1 MFLVLATIYMKGH
14 ENRHINATFTTNIM
28 NYTCV
33 YAYFSTFVPGNY
45 LNRTDFNTMH
55 YFSRLENTIK
65 SNWNGIAVANY
76 RGESFTY
83 GELATQIARFHVF
96 FEAVGLK
103 KGDKVALC
111 AKNSARWGIT
121 FFAANTYEAVL
132 VPILAD
138 FHPES
143 VNSLVDHSES
153 KVLLTDTDIWTKL
166 DITKMPQIQA
176 VFSSSDFSL
185 LYAADE
191 KIQKA
196 CDELDAMFAAK
207 YPNGFS
213 AEYVSYP
220 TDNDKEL
227 AIINYTSGTTSAPK
241 GVMLRYECVSENVS
255 FGQKRLPCGLGDT
268 LVSMLPMAHMYGMM
282 FELIYPVCNGA
293 AIYYLGKTPTPALL
307 LGALKEIKPYLVIT
321 VPLVMEKIFKSKVAP
336 IVNKPVMKVV
346 CAIPGLNQV
355 IFKKVRNTLL
365 EAFGGRIREIVMGG
379 AALNPDVEKWFRR
392 FKLPFTVGYG
402 MTEAAPLLAYE
413 DWWEFAPKS
422 CGKAVDS
429 VEVRIDS
436 EDPYTKVGEIQAKG
450 ISLMSGYYKNEEATA
465 AAFTED
471 GWMRTGDLGLLDK
484 KGNIYIKGRSK
495 NMILSANGQ
504 NIYPEE
510 IEAVVNNQPY
520 VIESVV
526 VDRGA
531 KLVALIYA
539 DADAMKAAGVD
550 EQTFKAQVIAEVN
563 VSMPAYSKIGL
574 VEIMAEPFEKTPKM
588 SIKRFM
594 YK

>member
-1 MFLVLATIYMKGH
+1 MTKHYFTRLQ
-14 ENRHINATFTTNIM
+14 ESINA
-28 NYTCV
+28 
-33 YAYFSTFVPGNY
+33 
-45 LNRTDFNTMH
+45 
-55 YFSRLENTIK
+55 
-65 SNWNGIAVANY
+65 NWDRPCLCNF
-76 RGESFTY
+76 RGEEFTY
-83 GELATQIARFHVF
+83 GEFATNIAKLHLLY
-96 FEAVGLK
+96 EKVGLK

-111 AKNSARWGIT
+111 AKNSARWGVA
-121 FFAANTYEAVL
+121 FFSVNTYEAVI

-153 KVLLTDTDIWTKL
+153 LVLFTDTDIWKKL
-166 DITKMPQIQA
+166 DIEKMPTVKA
-176 VFSSSDFSL
+176 VVSTADFRL

-196 CDELDAMFAAK
+196 NDELDTLFAEK
-207 YPNGFS
+207 YPNGFT
-213 AEYVSYP
+213 AADVNYP
-220 TDNDKEL
+220 TDNDKDL

-241 GVMLRYECVSENVS
+241 GVMLRYECISENVA
-255 FGQKRLPCGLGDT
+255 FGQKRLPSYQGDT
-268 LVSMLPMAHMYGMM
+268 IVSMLPMAHMYGMM
-282 FELIYPVCNGA
+282 FELIYPICGSASV
-293 AIYYLGKTPTPALL
+293 YYLGKTPTPALL
-307 LGALKEIKPYLVIT
+307 LGAMAQIKPYLVIT

-336 IVNKPVMKVV
+336 VINKPVMKVI
-346 CAIPGLNQV
+346 CKIPGLNQI
-355 IFKKVRNTLL
+355 IFKKIRTTLL
-365 EAFGGRIREIVMGG
+365 NAFGGNVREIVMGG
-379 AALNPDVEKWFRR
+379 AALNPDVEKWFKR
-392 FKLPFTVGYG
+392 FKLPYTVGYG

-413 DWWEFAPKS
+413 DWWDFASKS

-436 EDPYTKVGEIQAKG
+436 EDPRTKVGEIQARG
-450 ISLMSGYYKNEEATA
+450 NSIMSGYYKNDEATA

-471 GWMRTGDLGLLDK
+471 GWMRTGDLGVVDAV
-484 KGNIYIKGRSK
+484 GNIYIKGRSK

-510 IEAVVNNQPY
+510 IEAVINNQDY

-531 KLVALIYA
+531 SLVALVYVDGDKLTA
-539 DADAMKAAGVD
+539 DGLNLD
-550 EQTFKAQVIAEVN
+550 EQMTLMRTAVNAE
-563 VSMPAYSKIGL
+563 MPAYSKISK
-574 VEIMAEPFEKTPKM
+574 VEVMDQPFEKTPKM

>member
-1 MFLVLATIYMKGH
+1 M
-14 ENRHINATFTTNIM
+14 HIFINLLIKIPKRSNMTK
-28 NYTCV
+28 
-33 YAYFSTFVPGNY
+33 
-45 LNRTDFNTMH
+45 H
-55 YFSRLENTIK
+55 YFSRFEEAVKN
-65 SNWNGIAVANY
+65 NWERLALANF
-76 RGESFTY
+76 RGESFTF
-83 GELATQIARFHVF
+83 GELATQIAKFHVF
-96 FEAVGLK
+96 FDAIGLK

-111 AKNSARWGIT
+111 AKNSARWGVT

-153 KVLLTDTDIWTKL
+153 KVLLTDSDIWNKL
-166 DITKMPQIQA
+166 DISKMPAIKA
-176 VFSSSDFSL
+176 VISSSDFSL
-185 LYAADE
+185 LYAADDS
-191 KIQKA
+191 IQAANDNLQKLF
-196 CDELDAMFAAK
+196 DEK
-207 YPNGFS
+207 YPSGFS
-213 AEYVSYP
+213 AADVTYP
-220 TDNDKEL
+220 TDNDKDL

-241 GVMLRYECVSENVS
+241 GVMLRYECVSENVA
-255 FGQKRLPCGLGDT
+255 FGQKRLPSYPGDQI
-268 LVSMLPMAHMYGMM
+268 VSMLPMAHMYGMM
-282 FELIYPVCNGA
+282 FELIYPLCGGSS
-293 AIYYLGKTPTPALL
+293 IYYLGKTPTPALL
-307 LGALKEIKPYLVIT
+307 LGAMAEVKPYLVIT

-336 IVNKPVMKVV
+336 VVNKPVMKAL
-346 CAIPGLNQV
+346 CSIPGLNQV
-355 IFKKVRNTLL
+355 IFKKIRTQLMN
-365 EAFGGRIREIVMGG
+365 AFGGNVREIVMGG
-379 AALNPDVEKWFRR
+379 AALNPDVEKWFKK

-413 DWWEFAPKS
+413 DWWEFASKS
-422 CGKAVDS
+422 CGKPVDS

-436 EDPYTKVGEIQAKG
+436 SDPIKQVGEIQAKG
-450 ISLMSGYYKNEEATA
+450 VSLMSGYYKNDEATK

-471 GWMRTGDLGLLDK
+471 GWMRTGDLGVMDAA
-484 KGNIYIKGRSK
+484 GNIFIRGRSK

-531 KLVALIYA
+531 SLVALVYVDSDKLAA
-539 DADAMKAAGVD
+539 DSIDIE
-550 EQTFKAQVIAEVN
+550 EQMNALKAEVN
-563 VSMPAYSKIGL
+563 KSMPSYSKISK
-574 VEIMAEPFEKTPKM
+574 VEVMDAPFEKTPKM

>member
-1 MFLVLATIYMKGH
+1 
-14 ENRHINATFTTNIM
+14 M
-28 NYTCV
+28 NHYYT
-33 YAYFSTFVPGNY
+33 
-45 LNRTDFNTMH
+45 
-55 YFSRLENTIK
+55 RLEEAIK
-65 SNWNGIAVANY
+65 TNWTRPALGNY
-76 RGESFTY
+76 RGELFTF
-83 GELATQIARFHVF
+83 GEVAENIARLHVLY
-96 FEAVGLK
+96 EAAGLK

-111 AKNSARWGIT
+111 AKNSARWGIA
-121 FFAANTYEAVL
+121 FFSANTYEAVV

-138 FHPES
+138 FHPDS

-153 KVLLTDTDIWTKL
+153 TVLFTDTDIWNKL
-166 DITKMPQIQA
+166 DIAKMPKVKA
-176 VFSSSDFSL
+176 VVSTADFKL

-191 KIQKA
+191 KIQSA
-196 CDELDAMFAAK
+196 NDNLQALFEAK
-207 YPNGFS
+207 YPNGFT
-213 AEYVSYP
+213 AADVSYP

-241 GVMLRYECVSENVS
+241 GVMLRYECISANVA
-255 FGQKRLPCGLGDT
+255 FGQKRLPSYPEDKI
-268 LVSMLPMAHMYGMM
+268 VSMLPMAHMYGMM
-282 FELIYPVCNGA
+282 FELIYPLCGGSS
-293 AIYYLGKTPTPALL
+293 IYYLGKTPTPALL
-307 LGALKEIKPYLVIT
+307 LGAMAEVKPYLVIT

-346 CAIPGLNQV
+346 TAIPGINQI
-355 IFKKVRNTLL
+355 IFKKVRTSLL
-365 EAFGGRIREIVMGG
+365 NAFGGNVREIVMGG
-379 AALNPDVEKWFRR
+379 AALNPDVEKWFKK

-402 MTEAAPLLAYE
+402 MTEAAPLMAYE
-413 DWWEFAPKS
+413 DWWDFASKS
-422 CGKAVDS
+422 CGKAIDT

-436 EDPYTKVGEIQAKG
+436 EDPYNKVGEIQARG
-450 ISLMSGYYKNEEATA
+450 MNIMSGYYKNEEATK

-471 GWMRTGDLGLLDK
+471 GWMRTGDLGLLDE
-484 KGNIYIKGRSK
+484 KGNIFIKGRSK

-531 KLVALIYA
+531 RLVALIYM
-539 DADAMKAAGVD
+539 DSEKAKTEGVD
-550 EQTFKAQVIAEVN
+550 LEEYKKTIMAEVN
-563 VSMPAYSKIGL
+563 KSMPAYSKVNA
-574 VEIMAEPFEKTPKM
+574 VEYMSEPFEKTPKM

>member
-1 MFLVLATIYMKGH
+1 
-14 ENRHINATFTTNIM
+14 
-28 NYTCV
+28 
-33 YAYFSTFVPGNY
+33 
-45 LNRTDFNTMH
+45 MH
-55 YFSRLENTIK
+55 YFSRLESTIK
-65 SNWNGIAVANY
+65 SNWDGIALANF
-76 RGESFTY
+76 RGETFTF
-83 GELATQIARFHVF
+83 GELAKQIARFHVF
-96 FEAVGLK
+96 FETVGLK

-153 KVLLTDTDIWTKL
+153 KVLLTDSDIWSKL
-166 DITKMPQIQA
+166 DIAKMPQIQA

-185 LYAADE
+185 LYASDE

-196 CDELDAMFAAK
+196 CDDLDALFEAK
-207 YPNGFS
+207 YPAGFS
-213 AEYVSYP
+213 AEHVSYP
-220 TDNDKEL
+220 TANDKEL

-241 GVMLRYECVSENVS
+241 GVMLRYECLSENVS
-255 FGQKRLPCGLGDT
+255 FGQKRLPCGPGDT

-293 AIYYLGKTPTPALL
+293 AVYYLGKTPTPALL
-307 LGALKEIKPYLVIT
+307 LGAMKEVKPYLVIT

-336 IVNKPVMKVV
+336 IVNKPIMKFI
-346 CAIPGLNQV
+346 CAIPGLNQI
-355 IFKKVRNTLL
+355 IFKKVRTSLL
-365 EAFGGRIREIVMGG
+365 NAFGGNVREIVMGG
-379 AALNPDVEKWFRR
+379 AALNPEVETWFRK

-402 MTEAAPLLAYE
+402 MTEAAPLMAYE
-413 DWWEFAPKS
+413 DWWDFASKS
-422 CGKAVDS
+422 CGKAIDTI
-429 VEVRIDS
+429 EVRIDS
-436 EDPYTKVGEIQAKG
+436 EDPYNKVGEIQARG
-450 ISLMSGYYKNEEATA
+450 MNIMSGYFKNEEATQ
-465 AAFTED
+465 AAFTAD

-484 KGNIYIKGRSK
+484 KGNIFIKGRSK

-531 KLVALIYA
+531 RLAALVYM
-539 DADAMKAAGVD
+539 DAEKAKAEGVNLD
-550 EQTFKAQVIAEVN
+550 EYKAIIMTEVN
-563 VSMPAYSKIGL
+563 KSMPAYSKISK
-574 VEIMAEPFEKTPKM
+574 VEIMTEPFVKTPKM

>member
-1 MFLVLATIYMKGH
+1 MK
-14 ENRHINATFTTNIM
+14 
-28 NYTCV
+28 
-33 YAYFSTFVPGNY
+33 
-45 LNRTDFNTMH
+45 H
-55 YFSRLENTIK
+55 YFSRFEEAVK
-65 SNWNGIAVANY
+65 ANWERPALGNF
-76 RGESFTY
+76 RGELFTF
-83 GELATQIARFHVF
+83 GQLATQIAKFHVF
-96 FEAVGLK
+96 FEAIGLK

-111 AKNSARWGIT
+111 AKNSARWGVT

-138 FHPES
+138 FHPDS

-153 KVLLTDTDIWTKL
+153 LVLLTDSDIWAKL
-166 DITKMPQIQA
+166 DITKMPTIKA
-176 VFSSSDFSL
+176 VISASDFSL

-191 KIQKA
+191 KIQA
-196 CDELDAMFAAK
+196 ANDNLDELFAQK
-207 YPNGFS
+207 YPNGFT
-213 AEYVSYP
+213 AADVAYP

-241 GVMLRYECVSENVS
+241 GVMLRYECISANVE
-255 FGQKRLPCGLGDT
+255 FGQDRLPSYPEDKI
-268 LVSMLPMAHMYGMM
+268 VSMLPMAHMYGMM
-282 FELIYPVCNGA
+282 FELIYPLCGGSS
-293 AIYYLGKTPTPALL
+293 IYYLGKTPTPALL
-307 LGALKEIKPYLVIT
+307 LGAMAEVKPYLVVT

-336 IVNKPVMKVV
+336 VVNKPVMKVITS
-346 CAIPGLNQV
+346 IPGLNQI
-355 IFKKVRNTLL
+355 IFKKIRTTLL
-365 EAFGGRIREIVMGG
+365 NAFGGNVREIVMGG
-379 AALNPDVEKWFRR
+379 AALNPDVEKWFKK

-413 DWWEFAPKS
+413 CSKLFVPKS
-422 CGKAVDS
+422 CGKCVDS

-436 EDPYTKVGEIQAKG
+436 EDPYSKVGEIQAKG
-450 ISLMSGYYKNEEATA
+450 YSLMSGYYKNDEATK

-471 GWMRTGDLGLLDK
+471 GWMRTGDLGLLDS
-484 KGNIYIKGRSK
+484 KGNIFIKGRSK

-510 IEAVVNNQPY
+510 IEAVVNNLPY

-531 KLVALIYA
+531 RLAALVYM
-539 DADAMKAAGVD
+539 DAEKAKAEGVNLD
-550 EQTFKAQVIAEVN
+550 EYKAIIMTEVN
-563 VSMPAYSKIGL
+563 KSMPAYSKLNI
-574 VEIMAEPFEKTPKM
+574 VEYMDQPFEKTPKM

>member
-1 MFLVLATIYMKGH
+1 MKHYFTRLEEAIKANWERPALGNFRG
-14 ENRHINATFTTNIM
+14 ETFT
-28 NYTCV
+28 
-33 YAYFSTFVPGNY
+33 F
-45 LNRTDFNTMH
+45 
-55 YFSRLENTIK
+55 
-65 SNWNGIAVANY
+65 
-76 RGESFTY
+76 GEV
-83 GELATQIARFHVF
+83 ATQIAKFHVF
-96 FEAVGLK
+96 FEAIGLK

-111 AKNSARWGIT
+111 AKNSARWGVT

-138 FHPES
+138 FHPDS

-153 KVLLTDTDIWTKL
+153 LILLTDTDIWSKL
-166 DITKMPQIQA
+166 DITKMPTIKA
-176 VFSSSDFSL
+176 VISSSDFSL

-191 KIQKA
+191 AIQTANDNIDK
-196 CDELDAMFAAK
+196 LFAEK

-213 AEYVSYP
+213 AADVSYP
-220 TDNDKEL
+220 TDNDKDL

-241 GVMLRYECVSENVS
+241 GVMLRYECISANVE
-255 FGQKRLPCGLGDT
+255 FGQKRLPSYPGDT
-268 LVSMLPMAHMYGMM
+268 IVSMLPMAHMYGMM
-282 FELIYPVCNGA
+282 FELIYPLCGCASV
-293 AIYYLGKTPTPALL
+293 YYLGKTPTPALL
-307 LGALKEIKPYLVIT
+307 LGAMAEIKPYLVIT

-336 IVNKPVMKVV
+336 VINKPVMKVV
-346 CAIPGLNQV
+346 TAIPGLNQV

-365 EAFGGRIREIVMGG
+365 NAFGGNVREIVMGG
-379 AALNPDVEKWFRR
+379 AALNPDVEKWFRK

-413 DWWEFAPKS
+413 DWYDFAPKS
-422 CGKAVDS
+422 CGKCVDS

-436 EDPYTKVGEIQAKG
+436 DDPYNKVGEIQAKG
-450 ISLMSGYYKNEEATA
+450 YSLMSGYYKNEEATK

-471 GWMRTGDLGLLDK
+471 GWMRTGDLGLLDS
-484 KGNIYIKGRSK
+484 KGNIFIKGRSK

-520 VIESVV
+520 VVESVV
-526 VDRGA
+526 VDRGSR
-531 KLVALIYA
+531 LVALIYM
-539 DADAMKAAGVD
+539 DADKAKSEGVD
-550 EQTFKAQVIAEVN
+550 LEAYKATIIAEVN
-563 VSMPAYSKIGL
+563 KSMPAYSKVNI
-574 VEIMAEPFEKTPKM
+574 VEYMDQPFEKTPKM

>member
-1 MFLVLATIYMKGH
+1 
-14 ENRHINATFTTNIM
+14 
-28 NYTCV
+28 
-33 YAYFSTFVPGNY
+33 
-45 LNRTDFNTMH
+45 MH
-55 YFSRLENTIK
+55 YLARLEQAIK
-65 SNWNGIAVANY
+65 NNWERPAVANF
-76 RGESFTY
+76 RGESFTF
-83 GELATQIARFHVF
+83 GQMAERIERLHIF
-96 FEAVGLK
+96 FRNIGLK

-138 FHPES
+138 FHPDS

-153 KVLLTDTDIWTKL
+153 VVLLTDTDIWNKL
-166 DITKMPQIQA
+166 DITKMPTVKVVI
-176 VFSSSDFSL
+176 SSSDFSL

-191 KIQKA
+191 SIQKA
-196 CDELDAMFAAK
+196 HDSVDNDLAAA
-207 YPNGFS
+207 YPEGFKP
-213 AEYVSYP
+213 EHVCYP
-220 TDNDKEL
+220 TDNEKDL

-241 GVMLRYECVSENVS
+241 GVMLRYECLSENVT
-255 FGQKRLPCGLGDT
+255 FGQKRLTSYPEDKI
-268 LVSMLPMAHMYGMM
+268 VSMLPMAHMYGMM
-282 FELIYPVCNGA
+282 FELIYPLCGGSS
-293 AIYYLGKTPTPALL
+293 IYYLGKTPTPALL
-307 LGALKEIKPYLVIT
+307 LGAMAEVKPYLVIT

-336 IVNKPVMKVV
+336 VVNKPLMKVL
-346 CAIPGLNQV
+346 CAIPGLNQI
-355 IFKKVRNTLL
+355 IFKKIRKTLL
-365 EAFGGRIREIVMGG
+365 NAFGGNIREIVMGG

-413 DWWEFAPKS
+413 DWWEFASKS

-436 EDPYTKVGEIQAKG
+436 EDPYNKVGEIQAKG
-450 ISLMSGYYKNEEATA
+450 NSIMSGYYKNEEATA

-520 VIESVV
+520 VVESVV
-526 VDRGA
+526 IARGA
-531 KLVALIYA
+531 KIVALVYM
-539 DADAMKAAGVD
+539 DSEKMKAENVNLD
-550 EQTFKAQVIAEVN
+550 EYKTTMMAEIN
-563 VSMPAYSKIGL
+563 TAMPAYSKVNLIE
-574 VEIMAEPFEKTPKM
+574 VMEQPFEKTPKM

>member
-1 MFLVLATIYMKGH
+1 MK
-14 ENRHINATFTTNIM
+14 
-28 NYTCV
+28 
-33 YAYFSTFVPGNY
+33 
-45 LNRTDFNTMH
+45 H
-55 YFSRLENTIK
+55 YFSRLEEQIK
-65 SNWNGIAVANY
+65 ANWERPALANF
-76 RGESFTY
+76 RGESFTF
-83 GELATQIARFHVF
+83 GELATQIAKFHVF
-96 FEAVGLK
+96 FDAVGIK

-138 FHPES
+138 FHPDS

-153 KVLLTDTDIWTKL
+153 VLLLTDTDIWSKL
-166 DITKMPQIQA
+166 DIEKMPKLKA
-176 VFSSSDFSL
+176 VISSSDFSL

-191 KIQKA
+191 KVQAVNDDI
-196 CDELDAMFAAK
+196 DELFAAK
-207 YPNGFS
+207 YPTGFS
-213 AEYVSYP
+213 ASDVSYP
-220 TDNDKEL
+220 KENDKEL

-241 GVMLRYECVSENVS
+241 GVMLRYECISANVE
-255 FGQKRLPCGLGDT
+255 FGQKRLPSYPGDT
-268 LVSMLPMAHMYGMM
+268 IVSMLPMAHMYGMM
-282 FELIYPVCNGA
+282 FELIYPVCGGSSV
-293 AIYYLGKTPTPALL
+293 YYLGKTPTPALL
-307 LGALKEIKPYLVIT
+307 LGAMAEVKPYLVIT

-336 IVNKPVMKVV
+336 VINKPVMKVLT
-346 CAIPGLNQV
+346 AIPGVNQL
-355 IFKKVRNTLL
+355 IFKKIRTTLL
-365 EAFGGRIREIVMGG
+365 NAFGGKVREIVMGG
-379 AALNPDVEKWFRR
+379 AALNPDVEKWFMK

-422 CGKAVDS
+422 CGKCVDS
-429 VEVRIDS
+429 VEIRIDS
-436 EDPYTKVGEIQAKG
+436 EDPYNKVGEIQAKG

-471 GWMRTGDLGLLDK
+471 GWMRTGDLGLIDK
-484 KGNIYIKGRSK
+484 KGNIFIKGRSK

-520 VIESVV
+520 VVESVV
-526 VDRGA
+526 IDRGA
-531 KLVALIYA
+531 SLVALVYVDSEKLA
-539 DADAMKAAGVD
+539 QDGVSID
-550 EQTFKAQVIAEVN
+550 EHVKNVQNEVN
-563 VSMPAYSKIGL
+563 KSMPAYSKISK
-574 VEIMAEPFEKTPKM
+574 VEVMDQPFEKTPKM

>member
-1 MFLVLATIYMKGH
+1 M
-14 ENRHINATFTTNIM
+14 HIFINLLIKIPKRRNMTK
-28 NYTCV
+28 
-33 YAYFSTFVPGNY
+33 
-45 LNRTDFNTMH
+45 H
-55 YFSRLENTIK
+55 YFSRFEEAVKN
-65 SNWNGIAVANY
+65 NWERLALANF
-76 RGESFTY
+76 RGESFTF
-83 GELATQIARFHVF
+83 GELATQIAKFHVF
-96 FEAVGLK
+96 FDAIGLK

-111 AKNSARWGIT
+111 AKNSARWGVT

-153 KVLLTDTDIWTKL
+153 KVLLTDSDIWNKL
-166 DITKMPQIQA
+166 DISKMPAIKA
-176 VFSSSDFSL
+176 VISSSDFSL
-185 LYAADE
+185 LYAADDS
-191 KIQKA
+191 IQA
-196 CDELDAMFAAK
+196 ANDNLQNLFDEK
-207 YPNGFS
+207 YPAGFS
-213 AEYVSYP
+213 AADVSYYE
-220 TDNDKEL
+220 DSAEEL

-241 GVMLRYECVSENVS
+241 GVMLRYECVSENVA
-255 FGQKRLPCGLGDT
+255 FGQKRLPSYPGDQI
-268 LVSMLPMAHMYGMM
+268 VSMLPMAHMYGMM
-282 FELIYPVCNGA
+282 FELIYPLCGGSS
-293 AIYYLGKTPTPALL
+293 IYYLGKTPTPALL
-307 LGALKEIKPYLVIT
+307 LGAMAEVKPYLVIT

-336 IVNKPVMKVV
+336 VVNKPVMKAL
-346 CAIPGLNQV
+346 CSIPGLNQV
-355 IFKKVRNTLL
+355 IFKKIRTQLMN
-365 EAFGGRIREIVMGG
+365 AFGGNVREIVMGG
-379 AALNPDVEKWFRR
+379 AALNPDVEKWFKK

-413 DWWEFAPKS
+413 DWWEFASKS
-422 CGKAVDS
+422 CGKPVDS

-436 EDPYTKVGEIQAKG
+436 SDPIKQVGEIQAKG
-450 ISLMSGYYKNEEATA
+450 VSLMSGYYKNDEATK

-471 GWMRTGDLGLLDK
+471 GWMRTGDLGVMDAA
-484 KGNIYIKGRSK
+484 GNIFIRGRSK

-531 KLVALIYA
+531 SLVALVYVDSDKLAA
-539 DADAMKAAGVD
+539 DSINIE
-550 EQTFKAQVIAEVN
+550 EQMNALKAEVN
-563 VSMPAYSKIGL
+563 KSMPSYSKISK
-574 VEIMAEPFEKTPKM
+574 VEVMDAPFEKTPKM